1 MKTVRESIAAI
12 KKGESIVVF
21 PEDSKNG
28 YLPELEGL
36 FGGFVVLSDVCKR
49 RGIDLPIYVTYFK
62 IKEKQYIIDKP
73 VLYSQLTANGE
84 TREEVAKRLLDR
96 CNELGKMQFNDEQ
109 NSQTA

>member
-1 MKTVRESIAAI
+1 MKTVRESMQAI

-28 YLPELEGL
+28 YLSELEGF
-36 FGGFVVLSDVCKR
+36 FGGFVVFAEVCKR

-62 IKEKQYIIDKP
+62 KKEKQYIIDKP

-84 TREEVAKRLLDR
+84 TREEVAKRLLHR
-96 CNELGKMQFNDEQ
+96 CNELGKMQFAGEENLQ
-109 NSQTA
+109 MA